1 MNDSGLCASLN
12 FGGRNVVG
20 EGFGIPLVIRYL
32 LETCENVDEAVQTL
46 DRLPVHMAYNVM
58 LLDREGNYA
67 TVFLGP
73 DRTPGLV
80 RKQACTNH
88 QENIVW
94 PEYATQTKTI
104 EREKAAYDYLNDEQM
119 DLESLYR
126 KFLQPPLHQFDV
138 KKAFGTL
145 YSAAWFPETG
155 EAKIFWKGKELNQ
168 SFRNFTEKQMS
179 VQITKQADSLI
190 Y

>member
-1 MNDSGLCASLN
+1 
-12 FGGRNVVG
+12 
-20 EGFGIPLVIRYL
+20 
-32 LETCENVDEAVQTL
+32 
-46 DRLPVHMAYNVM
+46 MAYNVM
-58 LLDREGNYA
+58 LLDREKNYA
-67 TVFLGP
+67 TLFLGP
-73 DRTPGLV
+73 DRAPGLIT
-80 RKQACTNH
+80 KQACTNH

-94 PEYATQTKTI
+94 PEYALQTQTI
-104 EREKAAYDYLNDEQM
+104 EREKAAEGYLNEEEM
-119 DLESLYR
+119 DLDSICR

-168 SFRNFTEKQMS
+168 SFGNFTEKQMS
-179 VQITKQADSLI
+179 VQITKQAESLI